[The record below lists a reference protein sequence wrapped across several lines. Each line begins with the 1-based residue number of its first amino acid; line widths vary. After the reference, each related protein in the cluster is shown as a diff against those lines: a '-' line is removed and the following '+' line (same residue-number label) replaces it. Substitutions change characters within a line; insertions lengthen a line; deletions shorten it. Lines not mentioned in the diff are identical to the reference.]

1 MVSNQQSKPPISP
14 DTVSL
19 AQQGPSLPL
28 RSLES
33 PQMFSRLGGWG
44 GTAGENV
51 SCLSR
56 LPCQLYNFP
65 SLLCLHGSCGAWL
78 ACRKLGAAG
87 PAQSTSGS
95 LKLCVKFASPF
106 MTDDI
111 AYFAL
116 CVLWK
121 FQ

>member
-1 MVSNQQSKPPISP
+1 MEGGPEEDEAVERTPAERKP
-14 DTVSL
+14 L
-19 AQQGPSLPL
+19 A
-28 RSLES
+28 
-33 PQMFSRLGGWG
+33 LGMGSDRPA
-44 GTAGENV
+44 GT
-51 SCLSR
+51 
-56 LPCQLYNFP
+56 
-65 SLLCLHGSCGAWL
+65 
-78 ACRKLGAAG
+78 AAG